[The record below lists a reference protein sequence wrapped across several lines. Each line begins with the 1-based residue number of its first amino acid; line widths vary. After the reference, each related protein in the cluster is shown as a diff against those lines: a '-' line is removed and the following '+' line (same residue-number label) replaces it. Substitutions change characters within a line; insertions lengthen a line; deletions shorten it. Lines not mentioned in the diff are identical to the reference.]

1 MCFVHMRVGPLP
13 PPWGAWGAPR
23 WRPLG
28 ILDRGIPELSP
39 WRCWRRSLDPSREL
53 LSVGSPRPR
62 PFLELWR
69 EQLAP
74 GTNQPDTSIVG
85 RGVSPE
91 PQRRLFLED
100 GHFVRWAPGDA
111 HGLGGPLTPWLL
123 EELNQSVRLPF
134 LTQLA
139 GRPDE
144 QRHGDRGPHPRR
156 PFL

>member
-23 WRPLG
+23 WRPLS

-69 EQLAP
+69 EQLIQSPSSWATAP

-123 EELNQSVRLPF
+123 EEPEPECEAPLPDP
-134 LTQLA
+134 A
-139 GRPDE
+139 CRA
-144 QRHGDRGPHPRR
+144 PR
-156 PFL
+156 